1 VAACASLLAA
11 AAVRGEP
18 APRPVA
24 IPISAAP
31 GRAGEAVRAWLAGR
45 LTSLGLEDGVDALI
59 VQREESLPGGGS
71 RVLIQQLW
79 HGLPVVGGDARAIVS
94 GDGRLTSLAAGF
106 VRGLNAPL
114 APVVTPAVAS
124 ALAARAA
131 QLPAGTQP
139 GTATLSVWRRDD
151 GDRLVWEVGL
161 RRPGGE
167 PVRSEID
174 AVTGEVLEADAG
186 ITHAVGRVYPTD
198 PTGPL
203 QELELFRMEP
213 GTPLHSA
220 AFDIEDQIAPPVVPV
235 VPGDYRLTPDD
246 PGFDQVNLYWHV
258 DHYFNDFLAPLG
270 YAGPPT
276 PLVVRLHADMN
287 PWPALATG
295 NYVTFGLPIPGFTLE
310 SSRSHDI
317 VYHELTHTV
326 IYGFGIQPDGPNAEA
341 GALHEGI
348 ADYFAAAFTG
358 DPVIGEWLYIS
369 FTNKPGMT
377 RIDQPVPP
385 WDYAHYNQVAYNG
398 GAAGTTHGNGMIL
411 SSALWDLRRQVG
423 STCDSL
429 VLESLAYLPSRPV
442 WAQFADALIAAD
454 LDHHAGREWLT
465 VGNAMRVRGIRGAV
479 GASIS
484 GPAALLPGETGAFGA
499 LPCCGGAPG
508 RYHWRARDVCRGMP
522 CGPWRALG
530 DGDSVHVAFLGDT
543 ELELTAVS
551 AFGDSDV
558 ARSTVS
564 VTAPFLDIEGPRSV
578 AQNHVGTWRARIA
591 VASPFGLTWYRQW
604 LQPPAAPEVVGT
616 GQSVTFA
623 VKGRFSLSARLQ
635 DAMGRSTTQA
645 IDVESFDD
653 RLLVSQHD
661 MVQLSQSVTGGR
673 QAETHVELAAS
684 AMLRLA
690 VYDLH
695 GRQRLQLLDDSE
707 PRGERVIRWDASVLE
722 PGIYYVHATTS
733 IDQSATLRFIVLR

>member
-1 VAACASLLAA
+1 MAACASLLAA

-31 GRAGEAVRAWLAGR
+31 GRAGEAVRTWLAGR

-94 GDGRLTSLAAGF
+94 GDGRLTSLASGF

-220 AFDIEDQIAPPVVPV
+220 AFDIEDQLAPPVVPV

-499 LPCCGGAPG
+499 LPCCGGATG
-508 RYHWRARDVCRGMP
+508 RRACRGTR
-522 CGPWRALG
+522 RAV
-530 DGDSVHVAFLGDT
+530 DGERHGAVPGHRGAAQRGA
-543 ELELTAVS
+543 EPRRHLE
-551 AFGDSDV
+551 GED
-558 ARSTVS
+558 R
-564 VTAPFLDIEGPRSV
+564 G
-578 AQNHVGTWRARIA
+578 RIA
-591 VASPFGLTWYRQW
+591 VRAHVVPAVAAAAGGPGSGGNGPERDVRGEGPVQPVREAAGRDGTLDDAGDRRRVVRRPPAGQPARHGPVVAVGHGRTPGGDARRAGRVSDAALGGLR
-604 LQPPAAPEVVGT
+604 PARPPAPAAPRRLR
-616 GQSVTFA
+616 A
-623 VKGRFSLSARLQ
+623 ARRAGDPL
-635 DAMGRSTTQA
+635 
-645 IDVESFDD
+645 
-653 RLLVSQHD
+653 
-661 MVQLSQSVTGGR
+661 
-673 QAETHVELAAS
+673 
-684 AMLRLA
+684 
-690 VYDLH
+690 
-695 GRQRLQLLDDSE
+695 GRQRPRAGHLLR
-707 PRGERVIRWDASVLE
+707 PRHDLDRSVRDTALHRAALTSRCVAV
-722 PGIYYVHATTS
+722 PGAGRRH
-733 IDQSATLRFIVLR
+733 R